1 MRDEGPAPQSKHD
14 MLWLKLGGRR
24 RVARSH
30 MQTYPDFALTNRIQ
44 LARRGL
50 VDQVE
55 QLSKKKVAV
64 EIVSKVEKKVRMQCH
79 KIDG

>member
-1 MRDEGPAPQSKHD
+1 
-14 MLWLKLGGRR
+14 
-24 RVARSH
+24 

-55 QLSKKKVAV
+55 QLSKKIKVAV